1 LDAAFAAPALSAGG
15 GVSSVRRGGGGGGG
29 AVAVS
34 AALFWLTSPPKTSFA
49 GGWSDRVDHCGAAWN
64 AAFAAASEVTLNTGQ
79 ASRDETGPGISKDR
93 AIPICKKIPIYFNA
107 LRRRPAGDGDPAA
120 VPFLPGGKI
129 CRLRQAKA
137 VSVIASQEYGLY

>member
-1 LDAAFAAPALSAGG
+1 
-15 GVSSVRRGGGGGGG
+15 
-29 AVAVS
+29 
-34 AALFWLTSPPKTSFA
+34 
-49 GGWSDRVDHCGAAWN
+49 
-64 AAFAAASEVTLNTGQ
+64 VTLNTGQ

-93 AIPICKKIPIYFNA
+93 AIPIYKKIPIYFNG
-107 LRRRPAGDGDPAA
+107 LRRWPAGDGDPAA